1 MTVAD
6 LVARV
11 QTNCINSAINE
22 LQEKIQLEIAGIK
35 DDCQEHYV
43 AGLSDALGIVK
54 SHMKDELT
62 VGNTYY
68 VIMPLDSATNQIIKM
83 RLYKIT
89 QKRKFYYS
97 FTNIKSNYPQNDL
110 TLSSA
115 KSLKLRVFDTE
126 EEAEK
131 NKDIMIWRSELRNP
145 FDR

>member
-1 MTVAD
+1 MAVSEA
-6 LVARV
+6 LV

-22 LQEKIQLEIAGIK
+22 LQEKIQLEMAGIK

-43 AGLSDALGIVK
+43 AGLSDALGIIK
-54 SHMKDELT
+54 NHMKDELT

-68 VIMPLDSATNQIIKM
+68 VIIPLDSATNQVIKM

>member
-1 MTVAD
+1 M
-6 LVARV
+6 
-11 QTNCINSAINE
+11 
-22 LQEKIQLEIAGIK
+22 AGIK
-35 DDCQEHYV
+35 DNCQEHYV
-43 AGLSDALGIVK
+43 AGLSDALGIIK
-54 SHMKDELT
+54 NHMKDELT

>member
-1 MTVAD
+1 M
-6 LVARV
+6 
-11 QTNCINSAINE
+11 
-22 LQEKIQLEIAGIK
+22 AGIK

-43 AGLSDALGIVK
+43 AGLSDALGIIK
-54 SHMKDELT
+54 NHMKDELT

-97 FTNIKSNYPQNDL
+97 FTNIKSNCPQNDL

>member
-1 MTVAD
+1 MAVSEA
-6 LVARV
+6 LV

-22 LQEKIQLEIAGIK
+22 LQEKIQLEMAGIK

-43 AGLSDALGIVK
+43 AGLSDALGIIK
-54 SHMKDELT
+54 NHMKDELT

>member
-1 MTVAD
+1 MAVSEA
-6 LVARV
+6 LV

-22 LQEKIQLEIAGIK
+22 LQEKIQLEMAGIK

-43 AGLSDALGIVK
+43 AGLSDALGIIK
-54 SHMKDELT
+54 NHMKDELT

-68 VIMPLDSATNQIIKM
+68 VIMPLDSVTNQIIKM

>member
-1 MTVAD
+1 MAVSEA
-6 LVARV
+6 LV

-22 LQEKIQLEIAGIK
+22 LQEKIQLEMAEIK

-43 AGLSDALGIVK
+43 AGLSDALGIIK
-54 SHMKDELT
+54 NHMKDELT

>member
-1 MTVAD
+1 M
-6 LVARV
+6 

-22 LQEKIQLEIAGIK
+22 LQEKIQLEMAGIK

-43 AGLSDALGIVK
+43 AGLSDALGIIK
-54 SHMKDELT
+54 NHMKDEVT

>member
-1 MTVAD
+1 M
-6 LVARV
+6 

-22 LQEKIQLEIAGIK
+22 LQEKFQLEMAGIK

-43 AGLSDALGIVK
+43 AGLSDALGIIK
-54 SHMKDELT
+54 NHMKDELT

>member
-1 MTVAD
+1 M
-6 LVARV
+6 
-11 QTNCINSAINE
+11 
-22 LQEKIQLEIAGIK
+22 AGIK
-35 DDCQEHYV
+35 DDCQEYYV
-43 AGLSDALGIVK
+43 AGLSDALGIIK
-54 SHMKDELT
+54 NHMKDELT

>member
-1 MTVAD
+1 M
-6 LVARV
+6 

-22 LQEKIQLEIAGIK
+22 LQEKIQLEMAGIK

-43 AGLSDALGIVK
+43 AGLSDALGIIK
-54 SHMKDELT
+54 NHMKDELT
-62 VGNTYY
+62 LGNTYY

>member
-1 MTVAD
+1 M
-6 LVARV
+6 
-11 QTNCINSAINE
+11 
-22 LQEKIQLEIAGIK
+22 AGIK
-35 DDCQEHYV
+35 DDCQGHYV
-43 AGLSDALGIVK
+43 AGLSDALGIIK
-54 SHMKDELT
+54 NHMKDELT

-126 EEAEK
+126 EEVEK
-131 NKDIMIWRSELRNP
+131 NKDIMIWRSGLRNP

>member
-1 MTVAD
+1 MAVSEA
-6 LVARV
+6 LV

-22 LQEKIQLEIAGIK
+22 LQEKIQLEMAGIK

-43 AGLSDALGIVK
+43 AGLSDALGIIK
-54 SHMKDELT
+54 NHMKDELT
-62 VGNTYY
+62 LGNTYY

>member
-1 MTVAD
+1 M
-6 LVARV
+6 

-22 LQEKIQLEIAGIK
+22 LQEKIQLEMAGIK

-43 AGLSDALGIVK
+43 AGLSDALGIIK
-54 SHMKDELT
+54 NHMKDELT

-131 NKDIMIWRSELRNP
+131 NKDIIIWRSELRNP

>member
-1 MTVAD
+1 MAVSEA
-6 LVARV
+6 LV

-22 LQEKIQLEIAGIK
+22 LQEKIQLEMAGIK

-43 AGLSDALGIVK
+43 AGLSDALGIIK
-54 SHMKDELT
+54 NHMKDELT

-126 EEAEK
+126 EKAEK

>member
-1 MTVAD
+1 M
-6 LVARV
+6 
-11 QTNCINSAINE
+11 
-22 LQEKIQLEIAGIK
+22 AGIK

-43 AGLSDALGIVK
+43 ARLSDALGIIK
-54 SHMKDELT
+54 NHMKDELT

>member
-1 MTVAD
+1 MAVWEA
-6 LVARV
+6 LV

-22 LQEKIQLEIAGIK
+22 LQEKIQLEMAGIK
-35 DDCQEHYV
+35 DNCQEHYV
-43 AGLSDALGIVK
+43 AGLSDALGIIK
-54 SHMKDELT
+54 NHMKDELT

>member
-1 MTVAD
+1 V
-6 LVARV
+6 L
-11 QTNCINSAINE
+11 TNIQAAIKE
-22 LQEKIQLEIAGIK
+22 IQEKITTESAGTL
-35 DDCQEHYV
+35 DECHEHYL
-43 AGLSDALGIVK
+43 AGLSDALGIIADCAN
-54 SHMKDELT
+54 KDLT

>member
-1 MTVAD
+1 MAVSEA
-6 LVARV
+6 LV

-22 LQEKIQLEIAGIK
+22 LQEKIQLEMAGIK
-35 DDCQEHYV
+35 DNCQEHYV
-43 AGLSDALGIVK
+43 AGLSDALGIIK
-54 SHMKDELT
+54 NHMKDELT

>member
-1 MTVAD
+1 MAVSEA
-6 LVARV
+6 LV

-22 LQEKIQLEIAGIK
+22 LQEKIQLEMAGIK
-35 DDCQEHYV
+35 DGCQEHYV
-43 AGLSDALGIVK
+43 AGLSDALGIIK
-54 SHMKDELT
+54 NHMKDELT

>member
-1 MTVAD
+1 MAVSEA
-6 LVARV
+6 LV

-22 LQEKIQLEIAGIK
+22 LQEKIQLEMAGIK

-54 SHMKDELT
+54 SHMRDELT

>member
-1 MTVAD
+1 MAVSEA
-6 LVARV
+6 LV

-22 LQEKIQLEIAGIK
+22 LQEKVQLEMAGIK

-43 AGLSDALGIVK
+43 AGLSDALGIIK
-54 SHMKDELT
+54 NHMKDELT

>member
-1 MTVAD
+1 M
-6 LVARV
+6 

-22 LQEKIQLEIAGIK
+22 LQEKIQLEMAGIK

-43 AGLSDALGIVK
+43 AGLSDALGIIK
-54 SHMKDELT
+54 NHMKDELT

-131 NKDIMIWRSELRNP
+131 NKDIMIWRSELKNP

>member
-1 MTVAD
+1 VAVSEA
-6 LVARV
+6 LV

-22 LQEKIQLEIAGIK
+22 LQEKIQLEMAGIK

-43 AGLSDALGIVK
+43 AGLSDALGIIK
-54 SHMKDELT
+54 NHMKDELT

>member
-1 MTVAD
+1 MAVSEA
-6 LVARV
+6 LV

-22 LQEKIQLEIAGIK
+22 LQEKIQLEMAGIK

-43 AGLSDALGIVK
+43 AGLSDALGIIK
-54 SHMKDELT
+54 NHMKDELT

-145 FDR
+145 FDQ

>member
-1 MTVAD
+1 M
-6 LVARV
+6 

-22 LQEKIQLEIAGIK
+22 LQEKIQLEMAGIK
-35 DDCQEHYV
+35 DNCQEHYV
-43 AGLSDALGIVK
+43 AGLSDALGIIK
-54 SHMKDELT
+54 NHMKDELT

>member
-1 MTVAD
+1 MAVSEA
-6 LVARV
+6 LV
-11 QTNCINSAINE
+11 QTNCISSAINE
-22 LQEKIQLEIAGIK
+22 LQEKIKIEMAGIK

-43 AGLSDALGIVK
+43 AGLSDALGIIK
-54 SHMKDELT
+54 NHMKDELT

-131 NKDIMIWRSELRNP
+131 NKDIMIWQSELRNP

>member
-1 MTVAD
+1 M
-6 LVARV
+6 

-22 LQEKIQLEIAGIK
+22 LQEKIHLEMAGIK

-43 AGLSDALGIVK
+43 AGLSDALGIIK
-54 SHMKDELT
+54 NHMKDELT

>member
-1 MTVAD
+1 M
-6 LVARV
+6 

-22 LQEKIQLEIAGIK
+22 LQEKIQLEMAGIK

-43 AGLSDALGIVK
+43 AGLSDALGIIK
-54 SHMKDELT
+54 NHMKDELT

>member
-1 MTVAD
+1 MAVSEA
-6 LVARV
+6 LV

-22 LQEKIQLEIAGIK
+22 LQEKIQREMAGIK

-43 AGLSDALGIVK
+43 AGLSDALGIIK
-54 SHMKDELT
+54 NHMKDELT

>member
-1 MTVAD
+1 M
-6 LVARV
+6 
-11 QTNCINSAINE
+11 
-22 LQEKIQLEIAGIK
+22 AGIK

-43 AGLSDALGIVK
+43 TGLSDALGIIK
-54 SHMKDELT
+54 NHMKDELT

>member
-1 MTVAD
+1 MAVSEA
-6 LVARV
+6 LV

-22 LQEKIQLEIAGIK
+22 LQEKIQLEMAGIK

-43 AGLSDALGIVK
+43 AGLSDALGIIK
-54 SHMKDELT
+54 NHMKDELT

-131 NKDIMIWRSELRNP
+131 NKDIIIWRSELRNP

>member
-1 MTVAD
+1 M
-6 LVARV
+6 

-22 LQEKIQLEIAGIK
+22 LQEKIQLEMAGTK

-43 AGLSDALGIVK
+43 AGLSDALGIIK
-54 SHMKDELT
+54 NHMKDELT

>member
-1 MTVAD
+1 M
-6 LVARV
+6 

-22 LQEKIQLEIAGIK
+22 LQEKIQLEMAGIK

-43 AGLSDALGIVK
+43 AGLSDALGIIK
-54 SHMKDELT
+54 NHMKDELT

-68 VIMPLDSATNQIIKM
+68 VIMPLDSVTNQIIKM

>member
-1 MTVAD
+1 MAVSEA
-6 LVARV
+6 LV

-22 LQEKIQLEIAGIK
+22 LQEKIQLEMAGIK

-43 AGLSDALGIVK
+43 AGLSDALGIIK
-54 SHMKDELT
+54 NHMKDELT

-115 KSLKLRVFDTE
+115 KSLKLRVFDTN

>member
-1 MTVAD
+1 M
-6 LVARV
+6 

-22 LQEKIQLEIAGIK
+22 LQEKIQLEMAGIK

-43 AGLSDALGIVK
+43 AGLSDALGIIK
-54 SHMKDELT
+54 NHMKDELT
-62 VGNTYY
+62 VGNAYY

>member
-1 MTVAD
+1 M
-6 LVARV
+6 

-22 LQEKIQLEIAGIK
+22 LQEKIQLEMAGIK

-43 AGLSDALGIVK
+43 AGLSDALGIIK
-54 SHMKDELT
+54 NHMKDELT

-115 KSLKLRVFDTE
+115 KSLKLRVFDAE

>member
-1 MTVAD
+1 MAVSEA
-6 LVARV
+6 LV

-22 LQEKIQLEIAGIK
+22 LQEKIQLEMAGIK

-43 AGLSDALGIVK
+43 AGLPDALGIIK
-54 SHMKDELT
+54 NHMKDELT